1 MVATL
6 RYIDARTAVD
16 IIVLIAEVLILE
28 NDAHIAILK
37 NVNNTLRFEDEG
49 LPGGSRHILNVF
61 LNFIMILWW
70 KWKGF
75 DSFL

>member
-37 NVNNTLRFEDEG
+37 NVNNTLRFEP
-49 LPGGSRHILNVF
+49 PGR
-61 LNFIMILWW
+61 
-70 KWKGF
+70 
-75 DSFL
+75 SFKIQYQAPGWG